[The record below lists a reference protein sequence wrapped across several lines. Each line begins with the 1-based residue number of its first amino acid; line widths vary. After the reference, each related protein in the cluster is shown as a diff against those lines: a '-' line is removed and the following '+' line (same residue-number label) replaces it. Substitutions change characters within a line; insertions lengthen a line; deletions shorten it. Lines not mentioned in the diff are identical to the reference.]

1 MDAGRNGSIRRS
13 SFALASDL
21 SAPIRFTVD
30 PFTVLLLGI
39 AALLAGFI
47 DAIAGGGGM
56 LVMPALLG
64 TGMPPHLVVGTN
76 KLIGTF
82 GTFSASLTF
91 VRKGLFKPE
100 LWWAMSAGTFVG
112 ALIGAVLVYLMSAGA
127 LKKLLPLAILV
138 AAAYLAWP
146 RRSTPAA
153 PGSEPVD
160 ACSIQPSVKLLTGGV
175 IGFYDGFIGPG
186 TGAFWMA
193 AAVKLFRLDLVAAAG
208 VARFMNFISNVTALL
223 TFMVLG
229 NIDYPIGL
237 IMGAML
243 MAGALVGAH
252 SAIRYGAPFIRPVFL
267 IVVLLMAGRLL
278 VAG

>member
-1 MDAGRNGSIRRS
+1 MELTLD
-13 SFALASDL
+13 
-21 SAPIRFTVD
+21 FT
-30 PFTVLLLGI
+30 TILLLGG

-56 LVMPALLG
+56 LVMPALLS
-64 TGMPPHLVVGTN
+64 TGMPPHLVIGTN
-76 KLIGTF
+76 KLIGSF

-91 VRKGLFKPE
+91 IRKGLFKPA
-100 LWWAMSAGTFVG
+100 LWWAMSFGTLVG
-112 ALIGAVLVYLMSAGA
+112 AFIGAMLIYLMSAGV
-127 LKKLLPLAILV
+127 LKKLLPLAILL

-146 RRSTPAA
+146 RRVSLTTTRPEPAIIVPVRRST
-153 PGSEPVD
+153 
-160 ACSIQPSVKLLTGGV
+160 KLWTGGL

-193 AAVKLFRLDLVAAAG
+193 AAMKLFGLDLVTAAG
-208 VARFMNFISNVTALL
+208 LARFMNFISNLTALL
-223 TFMVLG
+223 TFMILG
-229 NIDYPIGL
+229 NINYVVGL
-237 IMGAML
+237 SMGGLLML
-243 MAGALVGAH
+243 GAFAGAH

>member
-1 MDAGRNGSIRRS
+1 MELTLD
-13 SFALASDL
+13 
-21 SAPIRFTVD
+21 FT
-30 PFTVLLLGI
+30 TILLLGG

-56 LVMPALLG
+56 LIMPALLS

-91 VRKGLFKPE
+91 IRKGLFKPR
-100 LWWAMSAGTFVG
+100 LWWAMSFGVFVG
-112 ALIGAVLVYLMSAGA
+112 ALVGALLIYLMSAGV
-127 LKKLLPLAILV
+127 LKKLLPLAILL

-146 RRSTPAA
+146 RRVSLTAAHPEPALS
-153 PGSEPVD
+153 PHTIRR
-160 ACSIQPSVKLLTGGV
+160 SIKLLTGGL

-193 AAVKLFRLDLVAAAG
+193 AAMKLFRLDLVAAAG
-208 VARFMNFISNVTALL
+208 VARFMNFISNLTALL
-223 TFMVLG
+223 TFMMLG
-229 NIDYPIGL
+229 NIHYAVGLSMGGLLMIG
-237 IMGAML
+237 AF
-243 MAGALVGAH
+243 AGAH

-267 IVVLLMAGRLL
+267 IVVLLMAGWLL

>member
-1 MDAGRNGSIRRS
+1 MELTLD
-13 SFALASDL
+13 
-21 SAPIRFTVD
+21 FT
-30 PFTVLLLGI
+30 TILLLGI

-64 TGMPPHLVVGTN
+64 IGMPPHLVIGTN
-76 KLIGTF
+76 KLVGTF

-91 VRKGLFKPE
+91 IRRGLFKPA
-100 LWWAMSAGTFVG
+100 LWWAMSFGTFIG
-112 ALIGAVLVYLMSAGA
+112 ALIGAVLIYLMSADV
-127 LKKLLPLAILV
+127 LKKLLPLAILL

-146 RRSTPAA
+146 RRSASATTHPKLPLPPPAIRR
-153 PGSEPVD
+153 G
-160 ACSIQPSVKLLTGGV
+160 VKLITGGL

-193 AAVKLFRLDLVAAAG
+193 AAMKLFQLDLVAAAG
-208 VARFMNFISNVTALL
+208 VARFMNFVSNIAALL

-229 NIDYPIGL
+229 NIDYAIGL
-237 IMGAML
+237 SMGVALML
-243 MAGALVGAH
+243 GAFIGAH

-267 IVVLLMAGRLL
+267 LVVLLMAGRLL
-278 VAG
+278 VTA